1 MKTVQVKLYL
11 NLRKYAT
18 PGMDNGQG
26 PVSLKAGHTAKD
38 LLAVLGIPP
47 GEECT
52 LVVNSRIAGKDL
64 LLKDGDQVA
73 VLPPVSGG

>member
-18 PGMDNGQG
+18 PAMDNGQG
-26 PVSLKAGHTAKD
+26 PLSLQENHTTND
-38 LLAVLGIPP
+38 LLAALGIPS

-52 LVVNSRIAGKDL
+52 LVVNNRIAGKDL